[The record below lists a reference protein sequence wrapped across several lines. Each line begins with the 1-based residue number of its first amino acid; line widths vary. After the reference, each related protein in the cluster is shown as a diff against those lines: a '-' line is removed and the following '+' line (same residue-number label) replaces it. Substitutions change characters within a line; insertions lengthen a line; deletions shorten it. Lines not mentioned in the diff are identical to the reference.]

1 MDGHLAPRSTFHPP
15 RWGENPRCALE
26 QLIAKEQRLGD
37 AAKEWRLLLAFHA
50 GRAGYST
57 LAEQLLAPMLE
68 TDARGNEAYQVL
80 AAVSGAGGADL
91 RLYRQAL
98 LAEYRQLDAD
108 SDLEVRLTVVEALSN
123 LADRLGAFAGACVC

>member
-108 SDLEVRLTVVEALSN
+108 S
-123 LADRLGAFAGACVC
+123 